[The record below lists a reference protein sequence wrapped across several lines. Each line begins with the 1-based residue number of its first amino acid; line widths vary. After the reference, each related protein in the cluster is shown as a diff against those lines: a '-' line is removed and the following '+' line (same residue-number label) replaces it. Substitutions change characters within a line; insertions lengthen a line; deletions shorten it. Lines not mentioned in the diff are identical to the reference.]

1 MRRELMFSCI
11 YSRCADKI
19 LRDQCSVLRCWQ
31 GWTSLSTTDV
41 GKGTLRVLPMLS
53 LATAYIMLR
62 PFLRPGH
69 AGSEWE
75 LDLESNSFPG
85 SVPGKAQELNEE
97 THPHM
102 RLGETMTNIQKIH
115 PGDQVYCMYFVD
127 LLSLHLIIVHA
138 RRMFVWA
145 GHCDIVHSVEGLHG
159 DREDSSV
166 FYIPAVPLS
175 LKK

>member
-1 MRRELMFSCI
+1 
-11 YSRCADKI
+11 
-19 LRDQCSVLRCWQ
+19 
-31 GWTSLSTTDV
+31 
-41 GKGTLRVLPMLS
+41 
-53 LATAYIMLR
+53 
-62 PFLRPGH
+62 
-69 AGSEWE
+69 
-75 LDLESNSFPG
+75 
-85 SVPGKAQELNEE
+85 
-97 THPHM
+97 M
-102 RLGETMTNIQKIH
+102 RLGETMTSITKIH